1 MGASWTEKYRPTT
14 LGDVV
19 GNSKSI
25 GELKSWADS
34 WDNGRPKRYPAVILA
49 GEAGTGKTS
58 AALALAKDKKW
69 AVIELNASDARN
81 YTNISKVVTMG
92 VIHETFSDDGTFVG
106 SDIGGRKLVILDEA
120 DNLYE
125 SSAGSSK
132 RKGSEDKETKDMSDR
147 GGKKAIIEAL
157 AQACQPIILIVNDLY
172 SLTKGRGEAIKRYCK
187 IIRFEPLRKDEIRN
201 ALKQVVI
208 SENVGVEEKVLDV
221 VADKSGGDLRAALND
236 LEGLAI
242 GRKTL
247 SLKEIDTLGFRD
259 PSVKIYGALNTI
271 FRTKSLTMAK
281 EAVGSLDETPQDLL
295 VWIDEN
301 LPKQYTRTQDIIDS
315 LEYLSKADILLRRVY
330 RRQHFALWSYARELM
345 SAGVALSKRDIYE
358 YSPKNDFPMYLIA
371 MSRSKMDRALQEKV
385 LQKLRNYFHCS
396 TQGARDMQLTIRELI
411 KKDKRMAT
419 RLVIAM
425 QLDESELGYIAES
438 TDYASRVFDET
449 ESHKK
454 GDDEK
459 DEIEAFEDKKEP
471 VEKAKPVEKEPEPK
485 KKDDDKGKKDPQG
498 ASQSSLIDFG
508 R

>member
-19 GNSKSI
+19 GNSKSV
-25 GELKSWADS
+25 GELRSWADS

-69 AVIELNASDARN
+69 TVIELNASDARN
-81 YTNISKVVTMG
+81 YNNISKVVTMG

-125 SSAGSSK
+125 TSSGSSK
-132 RKGSEDKETKDMSDR
+132 SKKSEDKETKDMSDR

-187 IIRFEPLRKDEIRN
+187 VIRFDTLRKDEIRN
-201 ALKQVVI
+201 ALKQVAI
-208 SENVGVEEKVLDV
+208 NENLGVEEKVLDV
-221 VADKSGGDLRAALND
+221 VAEKSGGDLRAALND

-242 GRKTL
+242 GRRTL

-259 PSVKIYGALNTI
+259 PSVKIYGALRTI
-271 FRTKSLTMAK
+271 FTTKSLTMAK
-281 EAVGSLDETPQDLL
+281 EAVNSLDETPQDLL

-301 LPKQYTRTQDIIDS
+301 LPKQYTRTQDLLDS
-315 LEYLSKADILLRRVY
+315 LEYLSKADILLRRVF

-345 SAGVALSKRDIYE
+345 SGGVALAKRDIYD
-358 YSPKNDFPMYLIA
+358 YSPKHDFPMYLIA

-396 TQGARDMQLTIRELI
+396 TQGARDMLLTIRELI
-411 KKDKRMAT
+411 KKDRRMAT

-425 QLDESELGYIAES
+425 QLDETELGYIAES
-438 TDYASRVFDET
+438 TDYAGRVFDET
-449 ESHKK
+449 EAHKK
-454 GDDEK
+454 GEEEK
-459 DEIEAFEDKKEP
+459 DEIEEYKDKKE
-471 VEKAKPVEKEPEPK
+471 EKVKPVVPEPPPQKKEEDKTDKKKEP
-485 KKDDDKGKKDPQG
+485 QG
-498 ASQSSLIDFG
+498 GSQSTLIDF
-508 R
+508 

>member
-19 GNSKSI
+19 GNSKSV
-25 GELKSWADS
+25 GELRSWADS
-34 WDNGRPKRYPAVILA
+34 WDSGRPKRYPAVILA

-69 AVIELNASDARN
+69 TVIELNASDARN

-125 SSAGSSK
+125 TSSGSSK
-132 RKGSEDKETKDMSDR
+132 SKKSEDKETKDMSDR

-187 IIRFEPLRKDEIRN
+187 VIRFDTLRKDEIRN
-201 ALKQVVI
+201 ALKQVAI
-208 SENVGVEEKVLDV
+208 NENLGVEEKVLDV
-221 VADKSGGDLRAALND
+221 VAEKSGGDLRAALND

-242 GRKTL
+242 GRRTL

-259 PSVKIYGALNTI
+259 PSVKIYGALRTI
-271 FRTKSLTMAK
+271 FTTKSLTMAK
-281 EAVGSLDETPQDLL
+281 EAVNSLDETPQDLL

-301 LPKQYTRTQDIIDS
+301 LPKQYTRTQDLLDS
-315 LEYLSKADILLRRVY
+315 LEYLSKADILLRRVF

-345 SAGVALSKRDIYE
+345 SGGVALAKRDIYD
-358 YSPKNDFPMYLIA
+358 YSPKHDFPMYLIA

-396 TQGARDMQLTIRELI
+396 TQGARDMLLTIRELI
-411 KKDKRMAT
+411 KKDRRMAT

-425 QLDESELGYIAES
+425 QLDETELGYIAES
-438 TDYASRVFDET
+438 TDYAGRVFDET
-449 ESHKK
+449 EAHKK
-454 GDDEK
+454 GEEEK
-459 DEIEAFEDKKEP
+459 DEIEEYKDKKE
-471 VEKAKPVEKEPEPK
+471 EKVKPVVPESPPQKKEEEKTDKKKEP
-485 KKDDDKGKKDPQG
+485 QG
-498 ASQSSLIDFG
+498 GSQSTLIDF
-508 R
+508 